1 MKVRIQKRVEIN
13 GKTHLLRNV
22 RKLEKKNIEYQQ
34 KAKYD
39 FRNSS
44 R

>member
-1 MKVRIQKRVEIN
+1 MEKLIYSEISEN
-13 GKTHLLRNV
+13 W
-22 RKLEKKNIEYQQ
+22 RKKKYVEYQQ